1 MMRADLTLRA
11 IACDSETLFSLPREL
26 ITTDRVLQRW
36 AVSIGMGMPSEEWDE
51 QLRAKPPPLPDDVA
65 IDVDQCILSSPDRTR
80 EVITRWYK
88 TPQPAEVIA
97 RKLRVSARNLYRY
110 HGIALNF
117 IRWKFEGCGN
127 VELLYLIRA
136 IDN

>member
-1 MMRADLTLRA
+1 MRTDLALQT
-11 IACDSETLFSLPREL
+11 IFSAEAARFALPREL

-36 AVSIGMGMPSEEWDE
+36 AASIGTGMPSDEWDD
-51 QLRAKPPPLPDDVA
+51 QPRARPVPLPDDVA
-65 IDVDQCILSSPDRTR
+65 IDVDQCVLTSPPRTR
-80 EVITRWYK
+80 ECITRWYK

-110 HGIALNF
+110 HAIALNF
-117 IRWKFEGCGN
+117 MRYKFEGYGN
-127 VELLYLIRA
+127 AELTRLIRT